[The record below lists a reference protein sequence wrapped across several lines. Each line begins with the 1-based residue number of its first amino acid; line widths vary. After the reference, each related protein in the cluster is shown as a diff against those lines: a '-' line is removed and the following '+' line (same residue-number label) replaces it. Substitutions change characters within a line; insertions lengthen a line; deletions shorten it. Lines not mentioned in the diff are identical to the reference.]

1 MKSPW
6 RREWLPT
13 PVFLPGKS
21 HGQRSPVDYSPW
33 GYKELDTI
41 EHVLTHHSLKAKKR
55 WSNQYSGH
63 LIYIFPPLGSL
74 RSPTAGLEKTRT
86 QEVIWRHRPL
96 HSSSVQSF
104 LCPQGGLYFLLLCPL
119 GGCVCVC
126 ACVCVCVCV
135 YPGRTFGP
143 VQNVHK
149 TLGPHQ
155 RSLKLFPVQNIR
167 AYLVHAQRGFFFF
180 FLNFYYSCFIM
191 LC

>member
-1 MKSPW
+1 MQETQKTRVQSLNHEEPLEKGMASHSSILAWKIPWTEEPSGLQSMGLQRVGHNWTRTHSP
-6 RREWLPT
+6 
-13 PVFLPGKS
+13 
-21 HGQRSPVDYSPW
+21 
-33 GYKELDTI
+33 
-41 EHVLTHHSLKAKKR
+41 LTQGKKR

-104 LCPQGGLYFLLLCPL
+104 LCPQGGLYFLLHCPL

-135 YPGRTFGP
+135 CIPAGLLVLCKTSIRHWVHTKGP
-143 VQNVHK
+143 WNC
-149 TLGPHQ
+149 
-155 RSLKLFPVQNIR
+155 
-167 AYLVHAQRGFFFF
+167 
-180 FLNFYYSCFIM
+180 FLSKISE
-191 LC
+191 LI